1 MGNELEIDG
10 LYIVIIRALFFCYDQ
25 GVEREG
31 SYRNVGFLFLS
42 RYSSGE
48 RVGFFLLSLFRS
60 SFSIPFLFCPCS
72 YLISLLIIFP
82 YLG

>member
-31 SYRNVGFLFLS
+31 SYRNVGFF
-42 RYSSGE
+42 Y
-48 RVGFFLLSLFRS
+48 FFRD
-60 SFSIPFLFCPCS
+60 IVREK
-72 YLISLLIIFP
+72 
-82 YLG
+82 G

>member
-1 MGNELEIDG
+1 MGGGIYVVAPMGNELEIDG
-10 LYIVIIRALFFCYDQ
+10 LYIFIIRALFFCYDQ

-48 RVGFFLLSLFRS
+48 RVGFFFIIPIPFI
-60 SFSIPFLFCPCS
+60 FSIPFLFCPC
-72 YLISLLIIFP
+72 
-82 YLG
+82 